1 MQCPEKWAAGQTY
14 SEDIAG
20 LLVPCNSYLM
30 VDLDKSVS
38 LHWELNL
45 SGSKHKVSSQIRKNV
60 FTALDGD
67 RVREDE
73 LVLP

>member
-1 MQCPEKWAAGQTY
+1 
-14 SEDIAG
+14 
-20 LLVPCNSYLM
+20 M

-38 LHWELNL
+38 LHWELNS
-45 SGSKHKVSSQIRKNV
+45 SGSKHKVSLQIRKNV

-73 LVLP
+73 LALP